1 MYTSI
6 KTRVFSNGIKS
17 EVYYGSLGVRQGECL
32 SPFLFS
38 MYINDLQEYLVSE
51 SGGVTIGHI
60 QMLLLLYAD
69 DVVVFAK
76 SSSELQ
82 QEMDKLFNYC
92 NKWKLKLNTTK
103 SKIVVFRKGNI
114 APRESWKFG
123 NDDIEAVN
131 SLSYLG
137 VLFSS
142 NGLFTQAQCKLA
154 DQANKAVFTL
164 YKRINTFKNL
174 KTSVCIDLFDKF
186 ISPILNYSSEV
197 WGFHK
202 AKRNWTSTFKLLQ
215 KIASCKKNHPEWF
228 RLWRVG

>member
-1 MYTSI
+1 MGINGKILNIIRSMFTSI
-6 KTRVFSNGIKS
+6 KTRVFSNDIKS

-38 MYINDLQEYLVSE
+38 MYINDLQEFLVSE
-51 SGGVTIGHI
+51 SGWVTIGHI
-60 QMLLLLYAD
+60 QMLLSLYVD

-103 SKIVVFRKGNI
+103 SKVFRKGNV
-114 APRESWKFG
+114 APRQSWKFG

-142 NGLFTQAQCKLA
+142 NELS
-154 DQANKAVFTL
+154 N
-164 YKRINTFKNL
+164 
-174 KTSVCIDLFDKF
+174 
-186 ISPILNYSSEV
+186 
-197 WGFHK
+197 
-202 AKRNWTSTFKLLQ
+202 
-215 KIASCKKNHPEWF
+215 
-228 RLWRVG
+228 